1 MLAHRLMPAFKSVKW
16 RFSRPGYW
24 VVFIGMVSAFASMSL
39 WAEYRSGTNLLNIN
53 LVSILMTPILYFS
66 GMVWISPILWQFELI
81 KINNKTSWIKVFVC
95 SEIYMFLIL
104 LLEVG
109 IGILVGKE
117 TNVRVKIPGHMLFHA
132 PAMMLVGNVIATR
145 ERLGAVNETLMLQAR
160 EAQTRALQGQLH
172 PHVLFN
178 ALNGLAE
185 LIHKNADQ
193 AEDSVRHLS
202 DLLRKVLSATDDP
215 TYSLRHERNILEHYL
230 DMEGLRLGK
239 RLTLGWDWD
248 RAMEDLRLPPLLLQP
263 LVENAIKHG
272 VAPCREGGEVRI
284 QARRE
289 GAEAVLC
296 VRNTGMPLGPQS
308 ERKGTAIG
316 LSNLRSRLAL
326 SFNGAARF
334 SLKSDQG
341 WTVAEV
347 RLPWLDLLNP
357 EELHECA

>member
-1 MLAHRLMPAFKSVKW
+1 
-16 RFSRPGYW
+16 
-24 VVFIGMVSAFASMSL
+24 
-39 WAEYRSGTNLLNIN
+39 
-53 LVSILMTPILYFS
+53 
-66 GMVWISPILWQFELI
+66 
-81 KINNKTSWIKVFVC
+81 
-95 SEIYMFLIL
+95 
-104 LLEVG
+104 
-109 IGILVGKE
+109 
-117 TNVRVKIPGHMLFHA
+117 MLFHA

-145 ERLGAVNETLMLQAR
+145 ERLGAVNEALMVQAR
-160 EAQTRALQGQLH
+160 EAQSRALQGQLH

-202 DLLRKVLSATDDP
+202 DLLRKVLAATDDP
-215 TYSLRHERNILEHYL
+215 EYSLRHERTILEHYL
-230 DMEGLRLGK
+230 DMEGLRLGR
-239 RLTLGWDWD
+239 RLVLGWDWD
-248 RAMEDLRLPPLLLQP
+248 AAMEGLKLPPLLLQP

-284 QARRE
+284 QARRD

-296 VRNTGMPLGPQS
+296 VRNTGMPLGLS
-308 ERKGTAIG
+308 GDRRGAAIG

-326 SFNGAARF
+326 TFNGAARF

-347 RLPWLDLLNP
+347 RLPWLAPPAP
-357 EELHECA
+357 EDAHEYA

>member
-1 MLAHRLMPAFKSVKW
+1 MMVHDYNSTFRSLKW
-16 RFSRPGYW
+16 KLSRPGYW
-24 VVFIGMVSAFASMSL
+24 AAFIGMVLAFVGMDL
-39 WAEYRSGTNLLNIN
+39 WTKFKNETLLINIE
-53 LVSILMTPILYFS
+53 LISIFLTPVMYFS
-66 GMVWISPILWQFELI
+66 GMVWFSAIPWQFNSTD
-81 KINNKTSWIKVFVC
+81 INKKFTWLKSFIF
-95 SEIYMFLIL
+95 SGIYMIFMISIDAMVCIL
-104 LLEVG
+104 TNKQTNFKVLLPSH
-109 IGILVGKE
+109 I
-117 TNVRVKIPGHMLFHA
+117 LFHA

-145 ERLGAVNETLMLQAR
+145 ERLGAANESLMLQAR

-202 DLLRKVLSATDDP
+202 DLLRKVLAATDDP
-215 TYSLRHERNILEHYL
+215 AYSLRHERNILEHYL

-248 RAMEDLRLPPLLLQP
+248 RSMEQFKLPPLLLQP

-289 GAEAVLC
+289 GTEAVLC
-296 VRNTGMPLGPQS
+296 VRNTGMPLGPHGD
-308 ERKGTAIG
+308 RKGTAIG

-326 SFNGAARF
+326 SFNGTARF

-347 RLPWLDLLNP
+347 RLPWLGSLNP